1 MQLIPNRLRLCP
13 VVIGIALL
21 LSTAVFAETVEPA
34 EKILRN
40 FFGVNTHLSNCCG
53 GRYTDL
59 EDVAAKLNY
68 IGARQLRDWVSRQ
81 PELRDKWQ
89 QVHAATGAPFYASIP
104 SAAPEAQRV
113 ALQVMREWLD
123 EAPGLISAIE
133 GGNEEDM
140 PYAVKLGATLEDTAE
155 LQHEVYA
162 AGSAAGVPVVQMSVG
177 AGWKAPLWEGNY
189 KNFGRPPADLGN
201 AHVYMNPGEYPTS
214 ALQRIGKLAA
224 WSVPDKKVAV
234 TEFGFYQTPQ
244 QSDDLTSAFM
254 HLAPFSSY
262 LLGHASFFV
271 YALHDDI
278 SGVVGFY
285 DREGEPR
292 AFAHYWHHTTQLLRD
307 DAAKGQDLLAK
318 ELDIRFTAQKQ
329 AGQRKNGI
337 KNIPLYKTDGS
348 LWIVMFDEQK
358 PGATDGEQT
367 VELDKTYPTLTLYDG
382 RSGKVLRQDKAAQRI
397 TVTLPPNHILL
408 LQAK

>member
-1 MQLIPNRLRLCP
+1 MQRQTRPLKFCLAAAGL
-13 VVIGIALL
+13 ALL
-21 LSTAVFAETVEPA
+21 LGAPVHAATVEPA
-34 EKILRN
+34 DKILRN
-40 FFGVNTHLSNCCG
+40 FFGVNLHLSNCCG

-81 PELRDKWQ
+81 PDLRDKWQ
-89 QVHAATGAPFYASIP
+89 QVQAATGAPFYASIP
-104 SAAPEAQRV
+104 MASPESQRV
-113 ALQVMREWLD
+113 ALQVMREWLE

-140 PYAVKLGATLEDTAE
+140 PYAAKLGATLEDTAE

-162 AGSAAGVPVVQMSVG
+162 VGAAAGVPVVQMSVG
-177 AGWKAPLWEGNY
+177 AGWKAPFWEGNY
-189 KNFGRPPADLGN
+189 KNFGQPPADLGN
-201 AHVYMNPGEYPTS
+201 AHVYMNPGEHPTS

-224 WSVPDKKVAV
+224 WSVPEKKVAV

-244 QSDDLTSAFM
+244 QTDDLTSAYM
-254 HLAPFSSY
+254 HLAPFASY
-262 LLGHASFFV
+262 LLGQASFFV
-271 YALHDDI
+271 YALHDDV

-307 DAAKGQDLLAK
+307 PGAKGQELLPKEKDL
-318 ELDIRFTAQKQ
+318 RFTAQKQ
-329 AGQRKNGI
+329 AGQRTRGI

-348 LWIVMFDEQK
+348 LWIVMFDEEK
-358 PGATDGEQT
+358 PDASPGEQT
-367 VELDKTYPTLTLYDG
+367 VELDKPYPTLTLYDG
-382 RSGKVLRQDKAAQRI
+382 RTGEVLRQEKSAQRI
-397 TVTLPPNHILL
+397 SVQLPPNHVLL
-408 LQAK
+408 LKAE